1 MDDIGVINGCQ
12 NGRLQSAAGV
22 PDGTRGGFPLPIK
35 VAGNVKL
42 YHGPAVR
49 RWLADREKRKK
60 AK

>member
-1 MDDIGVINGCQ
+1 MDVSGSSTV
-12 NGRLQSAAGV
+12 AKMAGFSL
-22 PDGTRGGFPLPIK
+22 PRAYQMAREGGFPLPIK